1 MSSGPGLKPGGNESR
16 YLAIGVLLFE
26 FFVAAEALLVN
37 RPVTVDTAAPSAVPS
52 ETIVFKKNRRE
63 VSIFNCWA
71 CRGILLCQKRHNIP
85 VVDMSIAHQA
95 DWPDKF
101 F

>member
-1 MSSGPGLKPGGNESR
+1 MSSGPGLKPGGNGSR

-26 FFVAAEALLVN
+26 FFVSAEALLVN

-63 VSIFNCWA
+63 VSMLTRRVYVPVLFF
-71 CRGILLCQKRHNIP
+71 RQGIGN
-85 VVDMSIAHQA
+85 
-95 DWPDKF
+95 
-101 F
+101 